1 MDGTLTVAA
10 HDFEAIRSALGIGS
24 KVPILEAIAAMPAEQ
39 AREKF
44 LLLDEMERETAS
56 RSTPMPGA
64 VELLDALYRRGARLG
79 ILTRN
84 SRANAVTTL
93 AACGFAHYFADDDIL
108 HRESC
113 APKPEPDGV
122 ELLLRQWNSEVEDTV
137 MVGDYLFDLQAG
149 KNAGTATIYIDCSAR
164 FEWSALADISVA
176 SFKSL
181 LPLPGS
187 TVC

>member
-1 MDGTLTVAA
+1 V
-10 HDFEAIRSALGIGS
+10 LGIGS
-24 KVPILEAIAAMPAEQ
+24 KLPILEAIAEMPAEQ
-39 AREKF
+39 AREKTQ
-44 LLLDEMERETAS
+44 LLDEMERETAS
-56 RSTPMPGA
+56 RSTAMPGA
-64 VELLDALYRRGARLG
+64 VELLEALHRRGTRLG

-84 SRANAVTTL
+84 SHANAVTTL

-122 ELLLRQWNSEVEDTV
+122 ELLLRQWNSERQDTV

-149 KNAGTATIYIDCSAR
+149 NNAGTATIYIDCSGQ
-164 FEWSALADISVA
+164 FEWAALADISVA

-181 LPLPGS
+181 LPLPKS